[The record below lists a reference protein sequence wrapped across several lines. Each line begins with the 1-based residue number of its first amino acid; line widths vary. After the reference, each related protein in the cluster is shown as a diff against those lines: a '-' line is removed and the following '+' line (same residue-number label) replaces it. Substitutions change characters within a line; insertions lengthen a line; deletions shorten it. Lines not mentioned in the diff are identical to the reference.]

1 MSTVT
6 AMRDRVRAHPWGT
19 VYLVLGLVPF
29 FAVPAPSP
37 KDTGVNIG
45 LGLVAI
51 LWMVPGTAWLLGR
64 LHRNLH
70 PPRHTS

>member
-1 MSTVT
+1 
-6 AMRDRVRAHPWGT
+6 MRDRVRVDPWWT
-19 VYLVLGLVPF
+19 VYLVLGLVL
-29 FAVPAPSP
+29 FAVPALSP
-37 KDTGVNIG
+37 KDTGANIG

-51 LWMVPGTAWLLGR
+51 AWMLPGTAWLLGR